1 MTSQEILTKLKELVS
16 TMPDLSRFPLP
27 QESHK
32 WLADVYALVDA
43 SNLRVE
49 KNDLKTAM
57 DDLASSLARPIAVGY
72 AGKVQT
78 VINRAVS
85 VLEINNSA

>member
-1 MTSQEILTKLKELVS
+1 MTSQEILTRLKELVS
-16 TMPDLSRFPLP
+16 TMPDLACFPLP

-43 SNLRVE
+43 SNLGME
-49 KNDLKTAM
+49 KNDLKKAM
-57 DDLASSLARPIAVGY
+57 DDLSSSIAKPLAVGY

-85 VLEINNSA
+85 ILEINNSA